1 MSLTPKQRK
10 HQLEI
15 SPKGGNATV
24 AKYGVEYMRELA
36 KKGAEKRRQKRLAQE
51 ASGPY
56 QNSTGPIER
65 LKPLKE
71 EGTNVDVEGIVSG
84 HKPPEKKRP
93 WFKRLLF

>member
-15 SPKGGNATV
+15 SPKGGKATV

-36 KKGAEKRRQKRLAQE
+36 KKGAEKRRQKRLEQQ

-56 QNSTGPIER
+56 QNLTNTIEG

-71 EGTNVDVEGIVSG
+71 DGTDAGVEGIVSG
-84 HKPPEKKRP
+84 NKPPEKKRP

>member
-36 KKGAEKRRQKRLAQE
+36 KKGAEKRRQKRLTAQGVEEPKRAE
-51 ASGPY
+51 AVE
-56 QNSTGPIER
+56 TE
-65 LKPLKE
+65 KP
-71 EGTNVDVEGIVSG
+71 
-84 HKPPEKKRP
+84 KKKNF
-93 WFKRLLF
+93 FKRLFF